1 MRKTILSF
9 ALASAAMAGLLM
21 AQWDPAAAQSPE
33 LQSLRGPTSLDETG
47 APPDLKSQ
55 NTNSGQFTRAYR
67 QQPPLVPHKVDHYQI
82 DLKVNQCLRC
92 HDWPHNVQENAP
104 KVSET
109 HYIDRNG
116 IALDQVARS
125 RWFCNQCHVPQ
136 ANTRDLVDNQFKSAI
151 QVE

>member
-9 ALASAAMAGLLM
+9 ALASAAVAGLVL
-21 AQWDPAAAQSPE
+21 AQWDAATAQSPE
-33 LQSLRGPTSLDETG
+33 LQSLRGLTDLGETG

-55 NTNSGQFTRAYR
+55 NTDSGRFARAYR
-67 QQPPLVPHKVDHYQI
+67 QQPPLVPHRVDHYQI

-104 KVSET
+104 KISET

-116 IALDQVARS
+116 VALDQVARS

>member
-9 ALASAAMAGLLM
+9 ALASAAVAGLVL
-21 AQWDPAAAQSPE
+21 AQWDAATAQTPE
-33 LQSLRGPTSLDETG
+33 LQSLRGLTYHEETG

-55 NTNSGQFTRAYR
+55 NTDSGRFTRAYR
-67 QQPPLVPHKVDHYQI
+67 QQPPLVPHRVDHYQI

-116 IALDQVARS
+116 VALDQVARS
-125 RWFCNQCHVPQ
+125 RWFCSQCHVPQ